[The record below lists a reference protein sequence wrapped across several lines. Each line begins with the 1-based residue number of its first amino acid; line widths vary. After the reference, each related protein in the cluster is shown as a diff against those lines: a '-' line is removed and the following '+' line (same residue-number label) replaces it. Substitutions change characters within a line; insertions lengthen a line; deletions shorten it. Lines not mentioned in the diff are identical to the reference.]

1 MWIAIGAQRFFEDG
15 HMSVPDDEDLK
26 IENMSYI
33 NSCDSIS
40 RFINEYCV
48 IDTDAKA
55 LKSEVYS
62 AYKKFIEEEK
72 IPKAL
77 TKGKFNDEMEIQF
90 KSTKSNGMM
99 YYSGFSLAPTGQT
112 VGFVST
118 KGKNDKE
125 DQNTKGKNHKEDQ
138 NTNDDE
144 DQNTNDEDDRVD
156 PNGLDY
162 GLR

>member
-1 MWIAIGAQRFFEDG
+1 MEFKSRFVVAKDDEKLPEGHYKRDPNLINDLKTIHLKYVLMWIAIGAKRFFKDG
-15 HMSVPDDEDLK
+15 HMSVPNDEGLK

-48 IDTDAKA
+48 VDTDAKA

-77 TKGKFNDEMEIQF
+77 TKGKFNDEMEIKF
-90 KSTKSNGMM
+90 TKSTKSNGNF
-99 YYSGFSLAPTGQT
+99 YYSGFSLMTNEEPDRDTG
-112 VGFVST
+112 
-118 KGKNDKE
+118 
-125 DQNTKGKNHKEDQ
+125 
-138 NTNDDE
+138 
-144 DQNTNDEDDRVD
+144 
-156 PNGLDY
+156 GLDD
-162 GLR
+162 

>member
-15 HMSVPDDEDLK
+15 HMSVPDDEGLK

-48 IDTDAKA
+48 VDTDAKA

-77 TKGKFNDEMEIQF
+77 TKGKFNDEMEIKF
-90 KSTKSNGMM
+90 TKSTKSNGNF
-99 YYSGFSLAPTGQT
+99 YYSGFSLMTNEEPDRDTG
-112 VGFVST
+112 
-118 KGKNDKE
+118 
-125 DQNTKGKNHKEDQ
+125 
-138 NTNDDE
+138 
-144 DQNTNDEDDRVD
+144 
-156 PNGLDY
+156 GLDD
-162 GLR
+162 GL